1 MLSLKRLPWIHL
13 TAVLIEY
20 ILAAWL
26 LSDCNAPWISWFGT
40 QALTL
45 HLAWVGTDAVALAV
59 AWIICLVWG
68 GAFSIAWPKSIPWA
82 GFSVWAVF
90 LALTWILALG
100 LILTLA
106 KAERTMKF
114 GGMNNTQSFLIL
126 VIITWVGLGLGRI
139 FNGGLS

>member
-1 MLSLKRLPWIHL
+1 MLSLKRLPWIHF

-82 GFSVWAVF
+82 EFSVWAVF

-114 GGMNNTQSFLIL
+114 GGMNNIQSFLIL
-126 VIITWVGLGLGRI
+126 VIITSVGLGLGRI

>member
-1 MLSLKRLPWIHL
+1 MLSLKQLPWIHL

-26 LSDCNAPWISWFGT
+26 LSDCNAPWITWFGT

-106 KAERTMKF
+106 KAERAMKF
-114 GGMNNTQSFLIL
+114 VGMNNTQSFLIL

>member
-1 MLSLKRLPWIHL
+1 M
-13 TAVLIEY
+13 TAVLIQY

-26 LSDCNAPWISWFGT
+26 LSDCNAPWITWFGT

-90 LALTWILALG
+90 LALTWILALV

-106 KAERTMKF
+106 KAERAMKF
-114 GGMNNTQSFLIL
+114 VGTNHTQSFLIL